1 MPFAGHNEI
10 GYRPC
15 REQLVAD
22 KRNVNLMIYKGII
35 FNIVQSIE
43 PGVWKWSVSNNEG
56 EAKTGQTKTKPDAV
70 IAAWRAID
78 KALEP
83 KNRPAAMV
91 R

>member
-1 MPFAGHNEI
+1 
-10 GYRPC
+10 
-15 REQLVAD
+15 
-22 KRNVNLMIYKGII
+22 MIHKGII
-35 FNIVQSIE
+35 FNIVQGIE
-43 PGVWKWSVSNNEG
+43 PGVWKWSVSTNEG